1 MRNTAAEVIDV
12 VDIDKREVNSVVME
26 PAEKMANKL
35 VVGLALVVFA
45 LIVSLVFE
53 EFGHGKFG
61 FAIWIIGAVFGAI
74 ALGLRKAIRR

>member
-12 VDIDKREVNSVVME
+12 VDIDKRKVNNVAMK
-26 PAEKMANKL
+26 PAEKMAKL

-74 ALGLRKAIRR
+74 ALGLWKAIRR

>member
-12 VDIDKREVNSVVME
+12 VDIDKRKVNNVAME
-26 PAEKMANKL
+26 PAEKMAKL

-74 ALGLRKAIRR
+74 ALGLWKAIRR

>member
-12 VDIDKREVNSVVME
+12 VDIDKRKVNNVAME
-26 PAEKMANKL
+26 PAEKMAKL

>member
-12 VDIDKREVNSVVME
+12 VDIDKREVNNVAME

-53 EFGHGKFG
+53 EFRHGKFG

>member
-12 VDIDKREVNSVVME
+12 VDIDKREVNSVAME
-26 PAEKMANKL
+26 PAEKMAKL

-74 ALGLRKAIRR
+74 ALGLWKAIRR

>member
-12 VDIDKREVNSVVME
+12 VDIDKREVNSVAME
-26 PAEKMANKL
+26 PAEKMAKL

>member
-12 VDIDKREVNSVVME
+12 VDIDKRKVNNVAME
-26 PAEKMANKL
+26 PAEKMAKL

-53 EFGHGKFG
+53 EFRHGKFG

-74 ALGLRKAIRR
+74 ALGLWKAIRR

>member
-12 VDIDKREVNSVVME
+12 VDIDKREVNSVAME
-26 PAEKMANKL
+26 PAEKMAKL

-53 EFGHGKFG
+53 EFWHGKFG

>member
-12 VDIDKREVNSVVME
+12 VDIDKRKVNNVAMK
-26 PAEKMANKL
+26 PAEKMAKL